1 MRGAREGGSKPS
13 CDLLCAWGGGG
24 GSHIVQEDAD
34 SLADGLPVS
43 LFPWVHIYS
52 GNRNSAPGR
61 G

>member
-1 MRGAREGGSKPS
+1 M
-13 CDLLCAWGGGG
+13 CAGHEKVEVNPLVTFFVPG